1 MDAFAV
7 SITNGAVTRNV
18 TFGFATKLAASFG
31 LFQAAMPMIGW
42 AVGKAGEGFISKIDH
57 WIALLLLS
65 YIGIQMLREAK
76 KKRNEGIVDCQKE
89 PPGFKTI
96 LAFAVAT
103 SIDALATGIILPTA
117 VGASTLPLMLASVVS
132 IGMIT
137 FLFSLVGVGIGK
149 NLVPFAAAKQKL
161 SVGLFSSGLGL
172 KSFWNIPFFLKKWL
186 LYKRRCF
193 SVLTEKH
200 CLLCCTS
207 RT

>member
-1 MDAFAV
+1 MDVISLIGIAIGLSMDAFAV

-149 NLVPFAAAKQKL
+149 KFGSLCCGKAEI
-161 SVGLFSSGLGL
+161 VGGIVLIGIGL
-172 KSFWNIPFFLKKWL
+172 KIFLEHTFF
-186 LYKRRCF
+186 
-193 SVLTEKH
+193 S
-200 CLLCCTS
+200 
-207 RT
+207 

>member
-1 MDAFAV
+1 
-7 SITNGAVTRNV
+7 
-18 TFGFATKLAASFG
+18 
-31 LFQAAMPMIGW
+31 MIGW

-117 VGASTLPLMLASVVS
+117 VGASTLPLDV
-132 IGMIT
+132 
-137 FLFSLVGVGIGK
+137 
-149 NLVPFAAAKQKL
+149 
-161 SVGLFSSGLGL
+161 
-172 KSFWNIPFFLKKWL
+172 
-186 LYKRRCF
+186 YKRQ
-193 SVLTEKH
+193 
-200 CLLCCTS
+200 
-207 RT
+207 